1 MPKLRWRFGSF
12 LQPDWWKSRYDLLI
26 MARFFVFGLVVLC
39 ALFGCQSVGGVTAVA
54 PAKVPEGWKKESVP
68 GTKMSLVLPPF
79 LGEEKLTDKG
89 SFADLVQALSREGS
103 LHRMYSG
110 PDSKGRDC
118 MVSVMAF
125 CVQDNRT
132 NPEGAINEYVDLMGS
147 FSFGAE
153 MKTTKRKVELPV
165 GTAWRAVVTMGS
177 GATASSTIVYAGRSK
192 ELYYQ
197 VMFMESGAGD
207 VVLVP
212 DEEIMDSLRFE

>member
-1 MPKLRWRFGSF
+1 MTRFFG
-12 LQPDWWKSRYDLLI
+12 LLI
-26 MARFFVFGLVVLC
+26 GLCFVLV
-39 ALFGCQSVGGVTAVA
+39 GCQGVGGATAVA

-89 SFADLVQALSREGS
+89 SFMDLVQALSREGS

-153 MKTTKRKVELPV
+153 VKTTKRKVELPV
-165 GTAWRAVVTMGS
+165 GSAWRGVITMGS
-177 GATASSTIVYAGRSK
+177 GVSASSTIVYAGRANG
-192 ELYYQ
+192 LYYQ

-212 DEEIMDSLRFE
+212 DEEIMESLRIE